1 MNPLGSSLVCTT
13 LTLVTGALPTW
24 AFADTVHPT
33 PYSYTLVA
41 NKVFASLLENGWK

>member
-1 MNPLGSSLVCTT
+1 
-13 LTLVTGALPTW
+13 
-24 AFADTVHPT
+24 VHPT